1 MAPSDENSSTE
12 NAENEEA
19 QKKNS
24 ISADLIRGHINTII
38 LRTLYE
44 SDRYGYDIINEIE
57 QKSHGQYSLKQPT
70 LYSALKRLETQGY
83 VRAYWGGVS
92 NGGRRRYFSLT
103 EEGRKVAEKNQA
115 EWEYSRTI
123 IDSLISQNDFDFSQ
137 PAPDKLDFRILRQA
151 TSRTP
156 IVHEVE
162 ESPSAIPEAPVLPIE
177 PTAQPVQEN
186 IAPQE
191 NIVTQPIENTEDKGS
206 IPLFLTRSEEERN
219 YKDILSK
226 LYQKTIKTQTTEEAP
241 AAVAL
246 EEPQTAP
253 PTPVLPTDTNVPPAP
268 VNNVQ
273 PEEEVV
279 RYEEIT
285 VPFSSTKINF
295 QDVEEQARYDGLRI
309 WTAGG
314 AVQKKDLPEN
324 FFNKGLTLLKAS
336 LIFFAVA
343 MAETFLAVIFR
354 EKLQL
359 ELWYLITMLV
369 IACVPPAV
377 CGALCFA
384 KYRPCCKRLK
394 NNSSIYN
401 GIILFITTFIL
412 LVAVDL
418 IADIKF
424 TDGISAITYL
434 LIPFVYLLN
443 IIVFAVSYYLLSR
456 SKV

>member
-1 MAPSDENSSTE
+1 M
-12 NAENEEA
+12 
-19 QKKNS
+19 
-24 ISADLIRGHINTII
+24 
-38 LRTLYE
+38 
-44 SDRYGYDIINEIE
+44 
-57 QKSHGQYSLKQPT
+57 
-70 LYSALKRLETQGY
+70 
-83 VRAYWGGVS
+83 
-92 NGGRRRYFSLT
+92 
-103 EEGRKVAEKNQA
+103 
-115 EWEYSRTI
+115 
-123 IDSLISQNDFDFSQ
+123 
-137 PAPDKLDFRILRQA
+137 
-151 TSRTP
+151 
-156 IVHEVE
+156 
-162 ESPSAIPEAPVLPIE
+162 
-177 PTAQPVQEN
+177 
-186 IAPQE
+186 
-191 NIVTQPIENTEDKGS
+191 
-206 IPLFLTRSEEERN
+206 
-219 YKDILSK
+219 
-226 LYQKTIKTQTTEEAP
+226 
-241 AAVAL
+241 
-246 EEPQTAP
+246 
-253 PTPVLPTDTNVPPAP
+253 
-268 VNNVQ
+268 
-273 PEEEVV
+273 
-279 RYEEIT
+279 
-285 VPFSSTKINF
+285 
-295 QDVEEQARYDGLRI
+295 
-309 WTAGG
+309 
-314 AVQKKDLPEN
+314 QKKDLPEN

-354 EKLQL
+354 ENLQL